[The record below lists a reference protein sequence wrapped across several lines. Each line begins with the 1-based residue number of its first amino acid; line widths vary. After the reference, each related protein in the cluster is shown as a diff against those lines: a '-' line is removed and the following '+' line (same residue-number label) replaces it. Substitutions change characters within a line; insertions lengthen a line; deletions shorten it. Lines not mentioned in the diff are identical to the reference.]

1 MLIRLIGLLLLT
13 ACLAGCGGR
22 ADSGPG
28 PRHGGR
34 YVGIGIYSPGA
45 MWQRL
50 AGTPASRDESAATL
64 RDDEQVIVVVDSQT
78 GEIRQCGNLSGH
90 CIRMNPWSGQ
100 QVPAARL
107 TEHRDAVERDAAAV
121 SNHAAETVDANAA
134 GVATTSRR

>member
-1 MLIRLIGLLLLT
+1 MRLIPLLLFT
-13 ACLAGCGGR
+13 VCVAGCGGR

-34 YVGIGIYSPGA
+34 YVGIGIYSPNA

-50 AGTPASRDESAATL
+50 AGAVRSEDQAAATL

-100 QVPAARL
+100 PAPARVI
-107 TEHRDAVERDAAAV
+107 EHRAELEQGDVVNEAAP
-121 SNHAAETVDANAA
+121 AEANAA
-134 GVATTSRR
+134 GH

>member
-1 MLIRLIGLLLLT
+1 MRLIPLLLL
-13 ACLAGCGGR
+13 AFCVAGCGGR
-22 ADSGPG
+22 ADSGPV

-34 YVGIGIYSPGA
+34 YVGIGIYAPNA

-50 AGTPASRDESAATL
+50 AGAAPSEDRAAATL

-100 QVPAARL
+100 PAPARVTQHAADIDVTENAASESEPAANS
-107 TEHRDAVERDAAAV
+107 H
-121 SNHAAETVDANAA
+121 
-134 GVATTSRR
+134 